1 MRYQDVHKLSV
12 SNPRFFWR
20 QNMNLIEWFEE
31 PHNVLRQDENGLDRW
46 FPGGVLNTCYLA
58 LDYHVDHGRGRQV
71 ALYFDSAA
79 AHTKRRY
86 TYRELRD
93 EVAKFA
99 GVLKGLGVGKGDR
112 VIIYM
117 PMVPEAVISMLA
129 CARLG
134 AVHSVVFGG
143 FAPHE
148 LAVRVDDAKPKVL
161 ITASCGIEFTKV
173 IEYKPLVDAALTES
187 EFPPEHVVVFPRPQA
202 EASMIDGRDL
212 DWHDLMH
219 RAEPADCVPVASTD
233 PLYILYTSG
242 TTGKPKGVVRDNG
255 GHAVALKYSMKT
267 VYNTNPGEVFWA
279 ASDVGWVVGHS
290 YIVYGPLIHGCT
302 TVLYE
307 GKPVRTPDAG
317 AFWRVIQDYG
327 VSAFFTAPTAFRA
340 IKKED
345 PDAHL
350 RRQYDISTLRTLYLA
365 GERLDPPTY
374 EWLGQ
379 VLDIPIVDHWWQ
391 TESGWPIVANPMGLE
406 PHKVKTGSA
415 TFPVPGYQVD
425 VLDDEGALLPRGETG
440 NICIKLPLP
449 PGCLPTLWNDDQ
461 GFRESYLD
469 AFEGYYHTADG
480 GFIDEDGYVFIM
492 GRTDDVINVAG
503 HRLSTGEMEELIG
516 SHEAVAECA
525 VVGVDDQLRGQLPVG
540 LVVLK
545 DGVSENV
552 ASVEAELVQLI
563 RKEIGAVAAFKK
575 AIVVGRLPKTRSGKI
590 LRKTIRRLAVEEQI
604 VTPPTIDDPSIIAE
618 IRTAL
623 REHRVGQYA
632 NLPLDEGDAEGL

>member
-1 MRYQDVHKLSV
+1 MRYHDVHELSV
-12 SNPRFFWR
+12 ENPRFFWR
-20 QNMNLIEWFEE
+20 QKMDLIHWYKQPEE
-31 PHNVLRQDENGLDRW
+31 VLSLDDSGLYRW
-46 FPGGVLNTCYLA
+46 YRGGQLNTCHLA
-58 LDYHVDHGRGRQV
+58 LDYHVDNGRGRQV
-71 ALYFDSAA
+71 ALYYDSAA
-79 AHTKRRY
+79 AHTRRRY

-99 GVLKGLGVGKGDR
+99 GVLTNLGVGKGDR

-129 CARLG
+129 CARIG

-148 LAVRVDDAKPKVL
+148 LAVRIDDAKPKVL
-161 ITASCGIEFTKV
+161 VTASCGIEFTKV
-173 IEYKPLVDAALTES
+173 IEYKPLVDAALDEA
-187 EFPPEHVVVFPRPQA
+187 EFPPEKVIVFPRPQA
-202 EASMIDGRDL
+202 TASMQDGRDL
-212 DWHDLMH
+212 DWHEMMH
-219 RAEPADCVPVASTD
+219 AAEPAGCVPVESTD

-255 GHAVALKYSMKT
+255 GHAVALKYSMKSI
-267 VYNTNPGEVFWA
+267 YNTNPGEVFWA
-279 ASDVGWVVGHS
+279 GSDVGWVVGHS
-290 YIVYGPLIHGCT
+290 YIVYGPLIHGCS

-317 AFWRVIQDYG
+317 AFWRVIQDYQ

-350 RRQYDISTLRTLYLA
+350 KRRYDISSLRTLFLA

-374 EWLGQ
+374 EWLAQ
-379 VLDIPIVDHWWQ
+379 VLDVPIVDHWWQ
-391 TESGWPIVANPMGLE
+391 TETGWPIVANLMGLE
-406 PHKVKTGSA
+406 PHRVKPGSA
-415 TFPVPGYQVD
+415 SFPVPGYKVE
-425 VLDDEGALLPRGETG
+425 VLDDDAKPLGPNQTG
-440 NICIKLPLP
+440 NIVVRLPLP
-449 PGCLPTLWNDDQ
+449 PGCLPTLWQNDE
-461 GFRESYLD
+461 GFKDSYLK
-469 AFEGYYHTADG
+469 AFDGYYHTADG
-480 GFIDEDGYVFIM
+480 GYIDEEGYVFIM

-516 SHEAVAECA
+516 SHAAVAECA
-525 VVGVDDQLRGQLPVG
+525 VVGIDDQLKGQLPIG
-540 LVVLK
+540 FVVLK
-545 DGVSENV
+545 DGV
-552 ASVEAELVQLI
+552 EAEPATVEQELIQLI
-563 RKEIGAVAAFKK
+563 RREIGAVAAFRK

-604 VTPPTIDDPSIIAE
+604 VTPPTIDDPAIIAE

-632 NLPLDEGDAEGL
+632 NLPLGDEDAEGI